1 MGIPLEI
8 SSVSALW
15 PSSSLAAQGGTAA
28 LQEVAGFLPLTTAV
42 TAIVI
47 LAFFRHI
54 SYAVSGSM
62 LLLFTPGTHSDLN
75 DGVSFNRA
83 ANITAL
89 ICIPAVSICLVQSGI
104 SRLSTIGT
112 VILTASYVFLQI
124 IFIWVARFFSE
135 EETREAGLIQARS
148 VFILFTLLCVP
159 AAILAFAF
167 PNVGKS
173 ISCVYIPVVAALAAV
188 YYAISSCT
196 TILKLRFSYFF
207 TFLYL
212 CGVQLLPLA
221 ATVKLLLD

>member
-54 SYAVSGSM
+54 TYAVSGSAI
-62 LLLFTPGTHSDLN
+62 LLFTPGTHLDLN
-75 DGVSFNRA
+75 DGVSFNNA
-83 ANITAL
+83 ANITVM
-89 ICIPAVSICLVQSGI
+89 ICIPVISICLVMVGI

-112 VILTASYVFLQI
+112 VAVTASYVFLQI
-124 IFIWVARFFSE
+124 LFIWIARFFSE
-135 EETREAGLIQARS
+135 VETKGADLVQARS
-148 VFILFTLLCVP
+148 IFILSTLLCVP
-159 AAILAFAF
+159 AAILTFAF

>member
-28 LQEVAGFLPLTTAV
+28 MPEVAGYLPLITAL

-54 SYAVSGSM
+54 SYAVSGSI

-83 ANITAL
+83 ANITAM
-89 ICIPAVSICLVQSGI
+89 ISVPAVSICLVMAGI
-104 SRLSTIGT
+104 SRLSIIGT
-112 VILTASYVFLQI
+112 VIVTASYVFLQI
-124 IFIWVARFFSE
+124 IFIRIARFFNDE
-135 EETREAGLIQARS
+135 DAREAGLIQARS
-148 VFILFTLLCVP
+148 VFILFTLLCMP
-159 AAILAFAF
+159 AAILASAF
-167 PNVGKS
+167 STVGKS
-173 ISCVYIPVVAALAAV
+173 ISCVYIPIVAAIAAV
-188 YYAISSCT
+188 YYAISSGT
-196 TILKLRFSYFF
+196 RILKLRFSYFF